1 MRHPGELK
9 ASSCSVRS
17 HGPPFTFS
25 DSSMKQQKGNPVSCN
40 SGI

>member
-9 ASSCSVRS
+9 SFLVQCAKSW
-17 HGPPFTFS
+17 PPVTFS
-25 DSSMKQQKGNPVSCN
+25 DSSMKQQKGNPVSRN